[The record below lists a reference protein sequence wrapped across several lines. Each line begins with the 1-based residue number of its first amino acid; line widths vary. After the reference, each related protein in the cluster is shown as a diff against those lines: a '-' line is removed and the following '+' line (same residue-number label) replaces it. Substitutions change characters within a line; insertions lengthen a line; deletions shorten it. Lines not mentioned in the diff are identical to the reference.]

1 MAGFVQVNQST
12 RVEISYADNRDPFLK
27 RNAVR
32 TIEYLTGG
40 RKLARLYRQHQQSSN
55 DNETFWD
62 AAVRLLKLDVDLSGG
77 TIPAEGPLVVVA
89 NHPFGIV
96 DGIVISQVISRIRPD
111 FKVVAH
117 GMLTKAP
124 EAAAQ
129 ILPIDFGLG
138 REALETTIQTRKKAV
153 EWLMGGHVLV
163 IFPAGGVSTAT
174 RLFSPIVDVRG
185 RPFTAKLIHA
195 AKAPILPVFFYGS
208 NSLLF
213 QIASHIS
220 YTLRLALFVNE
231 VHNKIGHRLGVRVGE
246 LQPYEQIATIRD
258 RQQLVDKLY
267 MDTYALGGRRIAIDA
282 IPAPMTSDFT
292 R

>member
-1 MAGFVQVNQST
+1 MTGFVKLSQNPEVN
-12 RVEISYADNRDPFLK
+12 ISYADNRDPFLK
-27 RNAVR
+27 RSAVR

-40 RKLARLYRQHQQSSN
+40 RKLARLYRQHQRSSN

-62 AAVRLLKLDVDLSGG
+62 AAVRLLKLDIDLSGSL
-77 TIPAEGPLVVVA
+77 IPADGPLVVVA

-111 FKVVAH
+111 FKIVAH

-138 REALETTIQTRKKAV
+138 REALATTIETRKKAL
-153 EWLMGGHVLV
+153 EWLHDGHVLV

-174 RLFSPIVDVRG
+174 KLFSPIIDARW
-185 RPFTAKLIHA
+185 RPFTAKLIHSA
-195 AKAPILPVFFYGS
+195 RAPVLPIFFYGS

-213 QIASHIS
+213 QIASQIS

-231 VHNKIGHRLGVRVGE
+231 VHNKMGDRIGVRVGK
-246 LQPYEQIATIRD
+246 LQPYETFAHIRD
-258 RQQLVDKLY
+258 RQALVDKLY
-267 MDTYALGGRRIAIDA
+267 LDTYGLGGLRISIDD